1 MLDFDRAVFTRRRRV
16 ARHVLHP
23 RSGYCDRAV
32 LTRTGRARRSPGK
45 KKESLP
51 GEAGEDHSLERRAIG
66 PRKLRCTSPKFR
78 QLPESVPTAIGP
90 VEKDVFANSRVHGSR
105 NEPCLAPRCRGS
117 VAGVL
122 SVEGGWVLGLGLR
135 VWGFRA
141 LRLRS

>member
-1 MLDFDRAVFTRRRRV
+1 MTWTSRLSVTRKTRLQRHRASSGQGAEQGGCDVLDFDRAVFTRRRRV

-66 PRKLRCTSPKFR
+66 HESCGAPPLSFDSSPSLCRPQSGQLKRRVRKL
-78 QLPESVPTAIGP
+78 
-90 VEKDVFANSRVHGSR
+90 SRAWQ
-105 NEPCLAPRCRGS
+105 P
-117 VAGVL
+117 
-122 SVEGGWVLGLGLR
+122 
-135 VWGFRA
+135 
-141 LRLRS
+141 